1 MAGYVCKLLKVV
13 IGALQLFSPL
23 VNDDKARTDALLYD
37 IAWSQ
42 RATEANDAAD
52 PGWPSRISY
61 LIGPDRKIVR
71 AYETVKP
78 ADHPAQVLADVP

>member
-1 MAGYVCKLLKVV
+1 MLGASFDSVAKNRGFADKFGYPFKLLSFD
-13 IGALQLFSPL
+13 AT
-23 VNDDKARTDALLYD
+23 TDVF
-37 IAWSQ
+37 
-42 RATEANDAAD
+42 EANDAND